1 MQNWYVPLWRSD
13 FFVGD
18 FQDDF
23 EGHSLFKDNLIAR
36 TRRFI
41 DLFVCV
47 NFERVVFAGHGTSDG
62 RMREDTPLLT
72 ILTSDVYTILPFSID
87 SMPSVIHEF
96 RAEVNFLKI
105 FITWK
110 YNSICRIKEIFFYNF
125 LEQYIKSHYNI
136 NRD

>member
-1 MQNWYVPLWRSD
+1 MQNRYVPFWRSD

-23 EGHSLFKDNLIAR
+23 QRHPLFKDNLIAR

-62 RMREDTPLLT
+62 RTREDTPLLT
-72 ILTSDVYTILPFSID
+72 FLTRDVCTILPFSID
-87 SMPSVIHEF
+87 SLLFVIQIPF
-96 RAEVNFLKI
+96 
-105 FITWK
+105 
-110 YNSICRIKEIFFYNF
+110 
-125 LEQYIKSHYNI
+125 
-136 NRD
+136 

>member
-1 MQNWYVPLWRSD
+1 MQNRYISLWRSD

-23 EGHSLFKDNLIAR
+23 EGHPLFKDNLIAR

-72 ILTSDVYTILPFSID
+72 ILTRNIYTILPFSID
-87 SMPSVIHEF
+87 SLPSI
-96 RAEVNFLKI
+96 I
-105 FITWK
+105 
-110 YNSICRIKEIFFYNF
+110 RIPC
-125 LEQYIKSHYNI
+125 
-136 NRD
+136 